1 MPTAKEVQKKISH
14 KEWKK
19 QISDCKSSNLSV
31 KDWCAA
37 NGVNH
42 NTYYGRV
49 AALKRD
55 KWEQAAQDIVPLS
68 SVPEL
73 QDVSGLIS
81 LESDLALKRK
91 AAVTRD
97 IVVIRKGD
105 IEIVLTEETPENMIL
120 MLFRGLKEC

>member
-73 QDVSGLIS
+73 HDISGQIS
-81 LESDLALKRK
+81 VESDK
-91 AAVTRD
+91 
-97 IVVIRKGD
+97 
-105 IEIVLTEETPENMIL
+105 
-120 MLFRGLKEC
+120 